1 MISVVA
7 IVLVLG
13 GLIFFHELGHFL
25 VAKSLGIGVRTF
37 ALGFGKK
44 MAGFVRGQ
52 TEYRISAVPL
62 GGYVQLVGEN
72 PGEDLPSGFEREES
86 FSDRPPW
93 QRMLVVAAGPVFN
106 FLLALLIY
114 AGIFFLVGQKVMLP
128 TIGAVQEGTPAA
140 RAGLK
145 AGDRIVS
152 IQGEP
157 IEHWQQLAEH
167 IRGAGGERL
176 RLRVERENVIRT
188 FRVTPQVQSTENIFG
203 EEVRV
208 ARIGIEAAKDVAY
221 RDLGPLQSMGAAAQ
235 QTWRVV
241 KLTFLGLVKIIERAV
256 PLKSLGGPILIAQ
269 LVGEQ
274 AQQGLVDVLGLAA
287 LISVNLGILNLLPVP
302 VLDGGHLLFFGLET
316 VLGRPVDPK
325 WREMAMRIGLS
336 LLIALMIL
344 VIYNDLFRLFS

>member
-1 MISVVA
+1 MISVLA

-13 GLIFFHELGHFL
+13 GLIFFHELGHFM

-72 PGEDLPSGFEREES
+72 PGEDLPSGFQREES

-114 AGIFFLVGQKVMLP
+114 AGIFFLVGQQVLLP
-128 TIGAVQEGTPAA
+128 TIGSVQEGTPAA

-152 IQGEP
+152 IQGEQV
-157 IEHWQQLAEH
+157 EYWQQLAEH

-176 RLRVERENVIRT
+176 TLRVERGNVIKT
-188 FRVTPQVQSTENIFG
+188 FRVTPQVQPAKNIFG

-287 LISVNLGILNLLPVP
+287 LISINLGILNLLPVP

>member
-13 GLIFFHELGHFL
+13 ALIFFHELGHFA
-25 VAKSLGIGVRTF
+25 VAKSMGIGVRTF

-44 MAGFVRGQ
+44 VAGFTLGE
-52 TEYRISAVPL
+52 TEYRLCLVPL
-62 GGYVQLVGEN
+62 GGYVQLLGES
-72 PGEDLPSGFEREES
+72 PGEELSQEDEVRKS
-86 FSDRPPW
+86 FSHRPPW
-93 QRMLVVAAGPVFN
+93 QRMLVVGAGPVFN
-106 FLLALLIY
+106 FLLALVIY
-114 AGIFFLVGQKVMLP
+114 AGIFLIVGQQMLAP
-128 TIGAVQEGTPAA
+128 TIGSVVEGAPAE

-145 AGDRIVS
+145 PGDRIVS

-157 IEHWQQLAEH
+157 IDYWHQLAEH
-167 IRGAGGERL
+167 IQGSEGKRL
-176 RLRVERENVIRT
+176 VLRVERDDSIRT
-188 FRVTPQVQSTENIFG
+188 IRVTPRMQTAKNIFG
-203 EEVRV
+203 EEVKA
-208 ARIGIEAAKDVAY
+208 ARIGIQVAGDTIY
-221 RDLGPLQSMGAAAQ
+221 RDLGPLEAVGAGIQ
-235 QTWRVV
+235 RTWQVV
-241 KLTFLGLVKIIERAV
+241 KLTFLGLVKIIQQAV

-274 AQQGLVDVLGLAA
+274 AQQGLLDVLSLTA

-325 WREMAMRIGLS
+325 WREVAMRIGLS

-344 VIYNDLFRLFS
+344 VIYNDLFRLFG

>member
-72 PGEDLPSGFEREES
+72 PGEDLPSGFQREES

-93 QRMLVVAAGPVFN
+93 QRMLVVGAGPVFN

-145 AGDRIVS
+145 AGDRIVA
-152 IQGEP
+152 IRGEP

-167 IRGAGGERL
+167 IRGAGGESL

-221 RDLGPLQSMGAAAQ
+221 RDLGPLQSMGAAAL

-316 VLGRPVDPK
+316 VLG
-325 WREMAMRIGLS
+325 
-336 LLIALMIL
+336 
-344 VIYNDLFRLFS
+344 